1 MTLRQ
6 LTKAIAD
13 QTKAAAAQRELIGT
27 LMREDSELQE
37 RITKAHATLTVIER
51 DRARLRKQKSRRIT
65 GRN

>member
-27 LMREDSELQE
+27 LMREDADLRG
-37 RITKAHATLTVIER
+37 RITKAHDALTLIER
-51 DRARLRKQKSRRIT
+51 ERGRLRQAKSRRNA
-65 GRN
+65 GRK